1 MKDKLYNVCNE
12 AESKGR
18 LERRVNIVLTY
29 QILPFHI
36 RALTHENEDGSYTIL
51 INRNISSER
60 QKEAVLH
67 ELTHIKGN
75 DFNRDI
81 QANLLEHMIHAQQ
94 TAPDLQDIQF
104 FVAG

>member
-1 MKDKLYNVCNE
+1 M
-12 AESKGR
+12 
-18 LERRVNIVLTY
+18 NIVLTY
-29 QILPFHI
+29 QMLPFHI

-75 DFNRDI
+75 DFSAEI
-81 QANLLEHMIHAQQ
+81 QADLLEKMLHAQQ
-94 TAPDLQDIQF
+94 ATPDLQDIQF